1 MASGFCPG
9 PLCVLGV
16 AGLARVD
23 QHLRFPRSRRLST
36 KQVPTTTASSHQIPG
51 FQRADLQKP
60 GSDKPDVG
68 IWCASTPACHPQT
81 TQSVGFKACDA
92 GRAFSPNRAD
102 FRRPASHSLNTSTR
116 AQRGQNTARTSS
128 QEPPNKRK
136 QPPPSIKAKQRLSTI
151 TAPGD
156 ATWRRMAPTSPARL
170 SVGRERAPR
179 RAGVIPGVVA
189 VARFLRVWPPV
200 PLGARRC
207 VR

>member
-68 IWCASTPACHPQT
+68 IWCAPSPAWRPQT

-92 GRAFSPNRAD
+92 GRALSLNRAD

-116 AQRGQNTARTSS
+116 ALQAKSRSPTELQRHSATRCTSTYTA
-128 QEPPNKRK
+128 
-136 QPPPSIKAKQRLSTI
+136 
-151 TAPGD
+151 
-156 ATWRRMAPTSPARL
+156 
-170 SVGRERAPR
+170 
-179 RAGVIPGVVA
+179 
-189 VARFLRVWPPV
+189 
-200 PLGARRC
+200 
-207 VR
+207 